1 MRFQIDCINLATEV
15 VLLRKL
21 GENEVFLM
29 QCKKIAAIYRKIAAF
44 IFVVE
49 LLTEFYCVGGERFL
63 LIWNSYGVLSSQILV
78 ENKNIELKNLKI
90 VAKNISKLAN

>member
-1 MRFQIDCINLATEV
+1 MRFQIDCINIATEV

-29 QCKKIAAIYRKIAAF
+29 PCKKIAAIYRKIAAF

-63 LIWNSYGVLSSQILV
+63 LIWNSYRVLRWNDLV

-90 VAKNISKLAN
+90 VSKTMSILAN